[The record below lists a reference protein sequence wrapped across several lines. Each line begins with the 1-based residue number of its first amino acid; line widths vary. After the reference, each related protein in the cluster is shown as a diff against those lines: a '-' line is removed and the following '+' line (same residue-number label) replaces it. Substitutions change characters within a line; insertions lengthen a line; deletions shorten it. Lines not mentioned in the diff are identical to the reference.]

1 MKTKSSNGNDRGVDF
16 YAMAAPFYDLLT
28 VPFLKSGRRGIVRAA
43 TALHCRRI
51 LDVAC
56 GTGEQ
61 ARMLAKAG
69 LAVSGLDLS
78 PAMLAVA
85 RRKSPQTVAF
95 FRGNAEKMPFASASF
110 DCVTIS
116 LALHEMEDKMRTGA
130 VAEIVRVLAPGGH
143 LIVYDY
149 APLRSRGSAPGLAL
163 LGLVEKMAGR
173 EHFKNFVRFTRSGGI
188 EKFLRPFPLQKIS
201 NSQSF
206 PGALQIVSLK
216 KTDEQAH

>member
-1 MKTKSSNGNDRGVDF
+1 MSSNGNDSHEKIDF

-28 VPFLKSGRRGIVRAA
+28 VPFLKSGRRDIVRAA
-43 TALHCRRI
+43 KALQCRRI

-61 ARMLAKAG
+61 ARMLARAG
-69 LAVSGLDLS
+69 LTVSGIDLS

-95 FRGNAEKMPFASASF
+95 FRGTAESMPFASASF

-116 LALHEMEDKMRTGA
+116 LALHEMADETRTGA
-130 VAEIVRVLAPGGH
+130 VTEIVRVLAPGGK

-149 APLRSRGSAPGLAL
+149 AALRNRASAPGLAL
-163 LGLVEKMAGR
+163 MGLVEKMAGR

-188 EKFLRPFPLQKIS
+188 EKFLRPFPFQKINYS
-201 NSQSF
+201 HSF

-216 KTDEQAH
+216 KTDERVR